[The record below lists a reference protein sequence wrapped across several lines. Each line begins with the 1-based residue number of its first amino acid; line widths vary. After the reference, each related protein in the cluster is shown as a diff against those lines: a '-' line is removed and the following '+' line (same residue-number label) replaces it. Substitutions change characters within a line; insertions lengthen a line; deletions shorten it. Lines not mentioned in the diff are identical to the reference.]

1 MAKKAYNFIK
11 RMVRN
16 YLELSAQSCAM
27 RCTGNVWINP
37 DGTASKA

>member
-1 MAKKAYNFIK
+1 MAKKAYNFVK

-16 YLELSAQSCAM
+16 YFELSAQNYAV

-37 DGTASKA
+37 DGMASKA

>member
-1 MAKKAYNFIK
+1 MAKKAYNFVK

-16 YLELSAQSCAM
+16 YFEFSARNYAM

-37 DGTASKA
+37 EA